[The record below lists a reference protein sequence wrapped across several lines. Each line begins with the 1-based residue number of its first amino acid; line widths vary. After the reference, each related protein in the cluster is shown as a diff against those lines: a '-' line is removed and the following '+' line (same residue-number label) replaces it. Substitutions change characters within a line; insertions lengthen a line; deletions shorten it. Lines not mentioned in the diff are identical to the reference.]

1 LDRHKRIPC
10 TNCGKLIE
18 KNKTGLCLNCYNLTQ
33 TSNNKYCKICGKQIR
48 SNTHTGLCLEHYE
61 IARKENKIP
70 PREYIR
76 KIHHK
81 VVLCSKCGKQIGEN
95 KTGLCINCYSLDIR
109 KRHAEIHKKEEI
121 RHVNTVNMQASKLF
135 KNYHPNPCKK
145 SPSGYHHWLIN
156 SQNVGTCFYCDHSER
171 MPELREK
178 RLGVK

>member
-1 LDRHKRIPC
+1 MDRHKRIPC
-10 TNCGKLIE
+10 NNCGKLIV
-18 KNKTGLCLNCYNLTQ
+18 KTKRSKTGLCLICYNKTQ
-33 TSNNKYCKICGKQIR
+33 TKK
-48 SNTHTGLCLEHYE
+48 E
-61 IARKENKIP
+61 ITPVKS
-70 PREYIR
+70 
-76 KIHHK
+76 HHK
-81 VVLCSKCGKQIGEN
+81 IVLCSKCGKQIGEN

-171 MPELREK
+171 MPELKNRK
-178 RLGVK
+178 LGVK